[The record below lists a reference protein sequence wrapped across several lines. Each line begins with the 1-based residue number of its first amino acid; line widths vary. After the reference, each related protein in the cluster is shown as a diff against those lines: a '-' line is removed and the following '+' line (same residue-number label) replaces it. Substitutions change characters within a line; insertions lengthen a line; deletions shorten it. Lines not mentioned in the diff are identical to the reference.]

1 MQPHQAQ
8 ETQLWTSM
16 SNKLG
21 EEKAHK
27 LKSSIWNLIRYCPN
41 LLTTPVVL
49 SNFIRILFC
58 ILF

>member
-1 MQPHQAQ
+1 MQPLLAW
-8 ETQLWTSM
+8 ETHSEPAHLI
-16 SNKLG
+16 K

-27 LKSSIWNLIRYCPN
+27 LKSSIENLIRYSLN

-49 SNFIRILFC
+49 SNFISILFC